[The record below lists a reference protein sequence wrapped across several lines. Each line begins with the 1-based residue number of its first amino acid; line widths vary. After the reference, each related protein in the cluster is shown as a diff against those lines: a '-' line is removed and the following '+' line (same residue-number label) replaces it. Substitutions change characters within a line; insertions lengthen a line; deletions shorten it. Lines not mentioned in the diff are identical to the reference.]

1 MSDEIQKNILTEIC
15 ARHEQ
20 DQRWRNGPSMI
31 CPHAH
36 DDRGWLLSEIER
48 LRARVEVLEQ
58 LARESLH
65 VLACREEDDDPGHWC
80 VHCDEYVDRN
90 GTHRSALRAALE
102 ATP

>member
-1 MSDEIQKNILTEIC
+1 MSDEIQKNILTEIH

-48 LRARVEVLEQ
+48 LRARVEALERVREAAEAWRADFA
-58 LARESLH
+58 LPVDHLRTARACLH
-65 VLACREEDDDPGHWC
+65 LV
-80 VHCDEYVDRN
+80 
-90 GTHRSALRAALE
+90 AALDE
-102 ATP
+102 VKA